1 MVRLLPWL
9 ALLLSQTQP
18 SKPSP
23 VPGLLL
29 ILSII
34 GAIIDWRYLR
44 RGGTRP
50 SKRDKIMF
58 FSAVGAIV
66 LLLVVLGML
75 GSSSEAVGGA
85 IVDIAVLLFAL
96 WELGRWRMRRKY
108 PLAGGTDDK
117 L

>member
-1 MVRLLPWL
+1 
-9 ALLLSQTQP
+9 
-18 SKPSP
+18 
-23 VPGLLL
+23 
-29 ILSII
+29 
-34 GAIIDWRYLR
+34 
-44 RGGTRP
+44 
-50 SKRDKIMF
+50 MF